1 MLFEKDKTELQD
13 EIIRLKEMD
22 YFKYHSFLNGL
33 NLLFEEQ
40 LDHLNSEE
48 ERAAAIDYTKKI
60 IRTFSDIYGHKK
72 LPEDLRKKLQEIII
86 LKDWNFN

>member
-13 EIIRLKEMD
+13 EIIRLKEME

-33 NLLFEEQ
+33 NLIFEE
-40 LDHLNSEE
+40 HLNNIEADEAKSE
-48 ERAAAIDYTKKI
+48 AIDYTKKI
-60 IRTFSDIYGHKK
+60 IRTFSDVYGHKK